1 MNEDKEL
8 AQFILRVLLFAAIL
22 LIAAIQLS
30 T

>member
-8 AQFILRVLLFAAIL
+8 AQFIMRVLLLATIL